1 MGMSTDRSQ
10 DTIVLQRERHLKWG
24 ALDGVEHGLMWLSG
38 FLLAV
43 FTVTVL
49 VDVTTRFTGTPVLWL
64 QEVTLGAFVWGV
76 FIGGAVAVRRN
87 EHFLLAR
94 IARRLSGSRRL
105 VLETINHLVM
115 LGVAL
120 FLAVFGFGFFLQGL
134 GIYSQPSG
142 TPLAVTI
149 VSIPIS
155 GVLIA
160 LFTVERLVNGWRNGF
175 EGEDDDL
182 AEMYAEEGGAGE

>member
-1 MGMSTDRSQ
+1 MF
-10 DTIVLQRERHLKWG
+10 IQRERHLKWG
-24 ALDGVEHGLMWLSG
+24 ALDGVERGLMWLSG
-38 FLLAV
+38 LLLAV

-49 VDVTTRFTGTPVLWL
+49 FDVTTRFTGTPVLWL
-64 QEVTLGAFVWGV
+64 QEVTLGRLRLGRLYRWG
-76 FIGGAVAVRRN
+76 GRRPPQRTLS
-87 EHFLLAR
+87 FGQDRA
-94 IARRLSGSRRL
+94 RLSGSERL

-120 FLAVFGFGFFLQGL
+120 FLAVFGFVFCLQGL

-149 VSIPIS
+149 VSIPVS
-155 GVLIA
+155 GLLIA

-182 AEMYAEEGGAGE
+182 AEIYAEEGGAGE

>member
-1 MGMSTDRSQ
+1 MVSANESQ
-10 DTIVLQRERHLKWG
+10 GTIVLGTERYLKWK
-24 ALDGVEHGLMWLSG
+24 ALDAVERVLMWLSG
-38 FLLAV
+38 LLLCT

-49 VDVTTRFTGTPVLWL
+49 VDVVTRIVGLPVVWL

-94 IARRLSGSRRL
+94 IAQSLSGRKRL
-105 VLETINHLVM
+105 VIETINHLVV
-115 LGVAL
+115 LAVAL
-120 FLAVFGFGFFLQGL
+120 FLACFGLVFCLQGL
-134 GIYSQPSG
+134 GIFSQPSG
-142 TPLAVTI
+142 TPLAVIT

-160 LFTVERLVNGWRNGF
+160 LFTIERLVNGWRHGF
-175 EGEDDDL
+175 AGDDEGL
-182 AEMYAEEGGAGE
+182 LRTYAEEGGAGE

>member
-1 MGMSTDRSQ
+1 VVSTSESQ
-10 DTIVLQRERHLKWG
+10 DSIVLGTERHLKWE
-24 ALDGVEHGLMWLSG
+24 ALDAVERVLMWLSG
-38 FLLAV
+38 LLLCT

-49 VDVTTRFTGTPVLWL
+49 VDVVTRIVGLPVVWL

-94 IARRLSGSRRL
+94 IAQSLSGRKRL
-105 VLETINHLVM
+105 VIETINHLVV
-115 LGVAL
+115 LAVAL
-120 FLAVFGFGFFLQGL
+120 FLACFGLVFCLQGL
-134 GIYSQPSG
+134 GIFSQPSG
-142 TPLAVTI
+142 TPLAVIT

-160 LFTVERLVNGWRNGF
+160 LFTIERLVNGWRHGF
-175 EGEDDDL
+175 AGDDEEL
-182 AEMYAEEGGAGE
+182 LRTYAEEGGAGE

>member
-1 MGMSTDRSQ
+1 MVSTNEPQ
-10 DTIVLQRERHLKWG
+10 DTIVLSTERHLKWE
-24 ALDGVEHGLMWLSG
+24 ALDAVERVLMWLSG
-38 FLLAV
+38 LLLCT

-49 VDVTTRFTGTPVLWL
+49 VDVVTRTIGIPVVWL

-76 FIGGAVAVRRN
+76 FIGGAAAVRRN

-94 IARRLSGSRRL
+94 IVQSMSGRRRS
-105 VLETINHLVM
+105 VFETINHLVL

-120 FLAVFGFGFFLQGL
+120 FLACFGFVFCLQGF

-142 TPLAVTI
+142 TPLAVIT

-155 GVLIA
+155 GLLIA
-160 LFTVERLVNGWRNGF
+160 LFTIERLVNGWRHGF
-175 EGEDDDL
+175 AADEDEL
-182 AEMYAEEGGAGE
+182 LRTYAEEGGAGE